1 MLLSTLALAVAG
13 AVLPLHSPRDPVA
26 DSTPRLVVLLVVD
39 QLRPDHLLRYRRE
52 WSGGFDRIL
61 RQGAVFTR
69 GQQDH
74 AVTQTAPGH
83 ATLLSGRFPAHTGI
97 VTNDNGVIDPL
108 TSLIGDSGGAGASP
122 RRFRGTTLADWLIAG
137 DSATRVLSLAMK
149 NRSAILP
156 VGRSRASVYW
166 WSTLGFFTTSRYY
179 RDTLPEWVVRWNRRT
194 PLAGLLGR
202 QWDLS
207 RPDAA
212 YPERDSLPA
221 ERGVDGR
228 VTFPHQLSGDA
239 AKAGGQL
246 PHFPWMDSLTL
257 DLALAG
263 VAARGLGTGPAGR
276 VDLLSVSLSSV
287 DEIGHDFGPDSR
299 ELHDMLLRL
308 DGYLG
313 WFLDSLAAV
322 VPPERTLF
330 VLTSD
335 HGTQAMPEQV
345 PPGGTLTPGRA
356 WPTPLA
362 KAVAADL
369 SARWRTDFGIRFD
382 YGVVT
387 ADVAALR
394 ARGLDVD
401 SLAQSLAARFA
412 AEPSIERA
420 FTPRSLAAAPPD
432 DPLAERWRHSL
443 PADFGWLVA
452 VVPREGT
459 TWDSWVTGANHGTPW
474 ALDVEVP
481 IVFWGGGVQ
490 PRSVARPVRT
500 VDIAPTLARL
510 LGVAPTE
517 RLDGSDLPEV
527 RRRSP

>member
-13 AVLPLHSPRDPVA
+13 GLVAPHAPSHPVA
-26 DSTPRLVVLLVVD
+26 DSALRLVVLLVVD

-52 WSGGFDRIL
+52 WKGGFARIL
-61 RQGAVFTR
+61 GQGVVFTR

-74 AVTQTAPGH
+74 AITQTAPGH
-83 ATLLSGRFPAHTGI
+83 STILSGRYPAHTGI
-97 VTNDNGVIDPL
+97 VTNDVGAIDPL
-108 TSLIGDSGGAGASP
+108 TTLIGDPAGAGASP
-122 RRFRGTTLADWLIAG
+122 RRFRGTALADWLIATESG
-137 DSATRVLSLAMK
+137 TRVLSVAMK

-156 VGRSRASVYW
+156 VGRSRESVYW

-179 RDTLPEWVVRWNRRT
+179 RDTLPDWLTRWNGRA
-194 PLAGLLGR
+194 PLTSMLGR
-202 QWDLS
+202 RWELVHPASD
-207 RPDAA
+207 

-228 VTFPHQLSGDA
+228 VTFPHALSEDA
-239 AKAGGQL
+239 ASAGGQL

-257 DLALAG
+257 DLALTG
-263 VAARGLGTGPAGR
+263 MVAEGLGSSVAGR
-276 VDLLSVSLSSV
+276 VDLLSISLSSV

-299 ELHDMLLRL
+299 EMHDMLLRL

-322 VPPERTLF
+322 VPPEHTLF

-345 PPGGTLTPGRA
+345 PPGGRLTPGRA
-356 WPTPLA
+356 WPTPLV
-362 KAVAADL
+362 KSVAGEL

-382 YGVVT
+382 YGLVT
-387 ADVAALR
+387 ADVGALR

-401 SLAQSLAARFA
+401 SLAQALAARFA
-412 AEPSIERA
+412 AEPFTERA
-420 FTPRSLAAAPPD
+420 FTPRSLAAAAPD
-432 DPLAERWRHSL
+432 DPIAERWRHTL

-474 ALDVEVP
+474 TLDVEVP
-481 IVFWGGGVQ
+481 IVFWGGGLQ

-510 LGVAPTE
+510 LGVTPTE
-517 RLDGSDLPEV
+517 PLDGADLAEV
-527 RRRSP
+527 RWGSR